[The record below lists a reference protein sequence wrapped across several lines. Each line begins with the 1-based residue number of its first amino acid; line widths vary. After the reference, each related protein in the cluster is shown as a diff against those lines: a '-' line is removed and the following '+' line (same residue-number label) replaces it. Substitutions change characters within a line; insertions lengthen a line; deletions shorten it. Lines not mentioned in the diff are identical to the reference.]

1 MPIVYMKKVVLLVGD
16 FHVKIGKSCL
26 DNFLFQYELQSLN
39 KKPASLK
46 TAHNLR
52 CIDFTLTNSPG
63 HIEILRNSVR
73 KI

>member
-1 MPIVYMKKVVLLVGD
+1 MSIVYMKKVVLLVGD
-16 FHVKIGKSCL
+16 FHVKIGESCL

-52 CIDFTLTNSPG
+52 CIITNSPG